1 MENARVLEERLRK
14 IIGEISCRT
23 GNEIKK
29 HLLDDFGKCLR
40 TTIATHTEKETVKF
54 LSLLKKSVD
63 TL

>member
-14 IIGEISCRT
+14 IIGEISGRT

-29 HLLDDFGKCLR
+29 HLLDDFGNCLR
-40 TTIATHTEKETVKF
+40 TTLEIHAEKETIKF
-54 LSLLKKSVD
+54 LSLFKKIVD

>member
-14 IIGEISCRT
+14 IIGEISGRT

-29 HLLDDFGKCLR
+29 HLLDDFGACLR
-40 TTIATHTEKETVKF
+40 TTIEAHTRRETEKF
-54 LSLLKKSVD
+54 LSILKKTID